1 MLRAGILARFL
12 SQDGPHSR
20 ALLFREKQ
28 MAKQNN
34 RLGKGLSSLVRRP
47 SVPASSSVVGSEA
60 AATAQE
66 PFRAESVDQAKASGV
81 TQKTL
86 PIGQIRVN
94 RQQPRTSFAEQALA
108 ELTASVKRH
117 GIMQPLVVRPVGDG
131 GQYELIAG
139 ERRLRA
145 ARQAGLDE
153 VPVTLREC
161 SDEESLEL
169 ALIENLQREDL
180 NPLERAEAYRKYLD
194 DTGSSTDELAERL
207 GQSRPNIANHLR
219 LLNLADEVQQMVAA
233 GELQMGHARALLAV
247 DSSERQI
254 ALARQVVRR
263 QLSARQVEALVAER
277 PKGPVTHSETSTADR
292 HLQNLEDSLSRSL
305 GVKVSITSGRRKN
318 AGRIILHY
326 SDLTQFDRIAERLGL
341 NQLSD

>member
-1 MLRAGILARFL
+1 MKSRIL
-12 SQDGPHSR
+12 

-34 RLGKGLSSLVRRP
+34 RLGKGLSALVRRP
-47 SVPASSSVVGSEA
+47 AAHTDSSTPGTEPVSAEVASSTETNSDRAYFVDGS
-60 AATAQE
+60 
-66 PFRAESVDQAKASGV
+66 PKS
-81 TQKTL
+81 L
-86 PIGQIRVN
+86 PISQIRVN
-94 RQQPRTSFAEQALA
+94 RQQPRTTFAEQALD

-117 GIMQPLVVRPVGDG
+117 GIMQPLVVRPAGND

-145 ARQAGLDE
+145 ARQAGLAE

-161 SDEESLEL
+161 SDQESLEL

-194 DTGSSTDELAERL
+194 DTGSTTDELAERL
-207 GQSRPNIANHLR
+207 GQSRPNVANHLR

-233 GELQMGHARALLAV
+233 GELQMGHARALLSV
-247 DSSERQI
+247 DSPERQI
-254 ALARQVVRR
+254 SLARQVVRR
-263 QLSARQVEALVAER
+263 QLSARQVEALVAEHPR
-277 PKGPVTHSETSTADR
+277 STMTTTETSTTQR
-292 HLQNLEDSLSRSL
+292 HMQSLEDNLSRSL
-305 GVKVSITSGRRKN
+305 GIKVNIVTGRKKN

-326 SDLTQFDRIAERLGL
+326 SDLTQFDKIAEKLGL
-341 NQLSD
+341 SQLPE